1 MPFRGLT
8 LSYGLKVFNGAN
20 RVIIDGESS
29 TFETLQVSSAINSGA
44 GTVLTGA
51 LIMGTRTTTGFVG
64 GQTSSGGIFTPTDSS
79 MSWTTLAKTSGL
91 TGIGNTNVPAGAQGD
106 YGLQVRNASNVLC
119 YDSRLHANG
128 LGMSLSN
135 LYPTQSLSGG
145 NIATTATLSQQDINA
160 GAFKGAV
167 LASNFSATNP
177 PYVSLNSSFLS
188 QNLFPGNNIY
198 WSSFYFDYT
207 NSPTKLYFLNGG
219 FLDIPEV
226 GLSGY
231 FGMPNFST
239 VVVANVLS

>member
-1 MPFRGLT
+1 M
-8 LSYGLKVFNGAN
+8 
-20 RVIIDGESS
+20 
-29 TFETLQVSSAINSGA
+29 
-44 GTVLTGA
+44 
-51 LIMGTRTTTGFVG
+51 
-64 GQTSSGGIFTPTDSS
+64 
-79 MSWTTLAKTSGL
+79 
-91 TGIGNTNVPAGAQGD
+91 
-106 YGLQVRNASNVLC
+106 
-119 YDSRLHANG
+119 
-128 LGMSLSN
+128 
-135 LYPTQSLSGG
+135 
-145 NIATTATLSQQDINA
+145 

>member
-8 LSYGLKVFNGAN
+8 LSYGLKVFNSN

-167 LASNFSATNP
+167 LSLELFCNKSSLRFFKFKFSFTK
-177 PYVSLNSSFLS
+177 S
-188 QNLFPGNNIY
+188 FPGNNIY
-198 WSSFYFDYT
+198 WSSFT
-207 NSPTKLYFLNGG
+207 LIIQTVQLNYI
-219 FLDIPEV
+219 F
-226 GLSGY
+226 
-231 FGMPNFST
+231 
-239 VVVANVLS
+239 

>member
-29 TFETLQVSSAINSGA
+29 TFQTLQVSSAINSGA
-44 GTVLTGA
+44 GTVSTGA
-51 LIMGTRTTTGFVG
+51 LIMGTRTTTGLVG
-64 GQTSSGGIFTPTDSS
+64 GQTSSGGIFTPIDSS

-145 NIATTATLSQQDINA
+145 NIATTATLSQLDINV
-160 GAFKGAV
+160 GAFKGTV

>member
-44 GTVLTGA
+44 GTVLTSA

-128 LGMSLSN
+128 LGSLSN

-145 NIATTATLSQQDINA
+145 NIATTATLSQQDIN
-160 GAFKGAV
+160 G
-167 LASNFSATNP
+167 
-177 PYVSLNSSFLS
+177 SF
-188 QNLFPGNNIY
+188 
-198 WSSFYFDYT
+198 
-207 NSPTKLYFLNGG
+207 
-219 FLDIPEV
+219 
-226 GLSGY
+226 
-231 FGMPNFST
+231 
-239 VVVANVLS
+239 